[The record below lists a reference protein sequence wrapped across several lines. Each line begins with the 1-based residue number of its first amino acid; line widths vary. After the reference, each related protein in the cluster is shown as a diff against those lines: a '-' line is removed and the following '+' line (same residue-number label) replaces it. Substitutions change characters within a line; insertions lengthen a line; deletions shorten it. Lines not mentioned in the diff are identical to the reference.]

1 MPSVK
6 RACVIGWPVSHSLSP
21 AIHGYWLKQHGL
33 DGEYLRA
40 PVAPEEFEAF
50 LTGLSA
56 QGFCGANV
64 TVPHKIE
71 AYRLCE
77 LRDQAAQAIGAVNT
91 VWLEAGKLCGSN
103 SDAYGFAANLDCE
116 APGWDRGGPAVVIG
130 AGGAA
135 RAIVYTLIQR
145 GFEDIRI
152 VNRGRVRAG
161 ELSAFF
167 PPSRAFGFDNL
178 DRALGGARLLVNCSV
193 LGMTGAPPLDAD
205 LGPIARDAT
214 VCDIV
219 YHPLETALLRQARE
233 RGLMA
238 VDGLGMLLHQA
249 VPGFEKWFGV
259 WPEVTLGLRRA
270 VLEAIAGRENS
281 KA

>member
-1 MPSVK
+1 VK
-6 RACVIGWPVSHSLSP
+6 RACVIGWPISHSLSP

-33 DGEYLRA
+33 DGEYLRV

-56 QGFCGANV
+56 NGFCGANV

-77 LRDQAAQAIGAVNT
+77 QRDGAAQAIGAVNT
-91 VWLEAGKLCGSN
+91 VWLDAGKLCGSN
-103 SDAYGFAANLDCE
+103 SDAYGFAANLDRE
-116 APGWDRGGPAVVIG
+116 APGWDRRGPAVVIG

-135 RAIVYTLIQR
+135 RAIVFTLLQR
-145 GFEDIRI
+145 GFQDIRI
-152 VNRGRVRAG
+152 VNRSLARGS
-161 ELSAFF
+161 ELAAFF
-167 PPSRAFGFDNL
+167 PPSRAFAFKNM
-178 DRALGGARLLVNCSV
+178 DRALGGAQLLVNCSV

-205 LGPIARDAT
+205 LGPVARDAT

-219 YHPLETALLRQARE
+219 YHPLETGLLRQARE
-233 RGLMA
+233 RGLVA

-249 VPGFEKWFGV
+249 VPGFEKWFGLR
-259 WPEVTLGLRRA
+259 PEVTPGLRQA
-270 VLEAIAGRENS
+270 VLEIIAERENH